1 MHGAKHDE
9 RNLGYFA
16 MLVIKVAN
24 SNGYDEYEMIAKL
37 KQNKT
42 NKTKTKTKKE
52 KTKTKQNKKTKKK
65 KI

>member
-37 KQNKT
+37 KQSKT
-42 NKTKTKTKKE
+42 NKTKTKT
-52 KTKTKQNKKTKKK
+52 NKKTKKK
-65 KI
+65 KKI